1 MNSRYILLLYNF
13 VQTKGTLLYQVKD
26 WKSCK

>member
-1 MNSRYILLLYNF
+1 LLYNF

-26 WKSCK
+26 WKSRKQN